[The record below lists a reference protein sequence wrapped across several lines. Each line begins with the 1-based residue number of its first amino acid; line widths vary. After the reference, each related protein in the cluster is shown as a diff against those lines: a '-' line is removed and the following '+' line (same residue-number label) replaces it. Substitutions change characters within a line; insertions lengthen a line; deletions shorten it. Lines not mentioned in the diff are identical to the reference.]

1 MSLLPWALCP
11 WQSSVSGLLQLW
23 FSCISCVSQN
33 SEWLPSHDSAIPP
46 RGCVGEVHQV
56 PTRPKSWDCSQS
68 LQNDCGA
75 KLFTDHCWISHCGS
89 DVRGCLGLNLIEDL
103 AFAASYFFSA
113 WIPEWSLKFGL
124 NTDCMEGFGD
134 FFKAWRIWSTFQT
147 CPGRRGQ
154 RGQFFTSREMLG
166 TELEDVKVGL
176 SPLGNVATSSG
187 GGCCTWGVLGP
198 GEPNSCPALPWALSP
213 SLCAASELL
222 HQSSHQGALDIGWCL
237 SSTWRLNM
245 LRCEQVFAFLVLS
258 WDTEVMSV
266 V

>member
-1 MSLLPWALCP
+1 MGSLSMTVTCEWPSPALVFLHFLCFTKPRVITQPWLCHP
-11 WQSSVSGLLQLW
+11 SQGLCGWQ
-23 FSCISCVSQN
+23 
-33 SEWLPSHDSAIPP
+33 
-46 RGCVGEVHQV
+46 HQV

-103 AFAASYFFSA
+103 AFAASYFLSA

-154 RGQFFTSREMLG
+154 GGQFFTSREMLG

-187 GGCCTWGVLGP
+187 ICRFGGCCTWGVLGP